1 MDSLIHQTAIVEPE
15 TIMGRGISVGPYAFI
30 EGGAVIGDGSVIES
44 HAVVKK
50 WARIG
55 EKARIGHHSVLGGDP
70 QHLDFD
76 SSTESF
82 LTIGD
87 QVRIGEGVTIHRSLY
102 KGQSTKVGNE
112 SFLMGN
118 SHVAH
123 DSILGDRVILAN
135 GALLGG
141 HVHVGDDTFVGG
153 GAAVHQFVRIG
164 TGSMVGGLAEISK
177 DVGPHLLVMGRN
189 RACGLNRVGL
199 KRRNVSKED
208 IQALKRF
215 VRELLSRPVKVK
227 SLAEKLIEDIDE
239 ESSETV
245 REFLEFFASGRRGFA
260 RSQKKVD

>member
-82 LTIGD
+82 LTVGD

-102 KGQSTKVGNE
+102 KGQSTKV
-112 SFLMGN
+112 
-118 SHVAH
+118 
-123 DSILGDRVILAN
+123 
-135 GALLGG
+135 
-141 HVHVGDDTFVGG
+141 
-153 GAAVHQFVRIG
+153 
-164 TGSMVGGLAEISK
+164 
-177 DVGPHLLVMGRN
+177 
-189 RACGLNRVGL
+189 
-199 KRRNVSKED
+199 
-208 IQALKRF
+208 
-215 VRELLSRPVKVK
+215 
-227 SLAEKLIEDIDE
+227 
-239 ESSETV
+239 ETNP
-245 REFLEFFASGRRGFA
+245 F
-260 RSQKKVD
+260 